1 MAGDLALWN
10 HPLKQQKKRV
20 SAGKEQEIL
29 ALGQNLG
36 GFWLGQKTFEHLSSA
51 STIYVRRH
59 STAEL
64 YPNTSQV

>member
-36 GFWLGQKTFEHLSSA
+36 GF
-51 STIYVRRH
+51 
-59 STAEL
+59 
-64 YPNTSQV
+64 